1 MRKTIRRALLLAGCL
16 LAIVCIAARTQ
27 DANKTAAREVL
38 NSGIAAFNSGNPQ
51 LAADSFIRALEL
63 DPDLTAAELYLGAT
77 YASMAMSS
85 AQNTEINRKA
95 IQSFERLLQKEPDNQ
110 EAATR
115 LASVYAS
122 IGEPEKARALFR
134 QVSKASPQDPTAFF
148 ALGAISWVL
157 AADKKNP
164 LPEADRRVVIDEG
177 LQSLD
182 VALTLNPQY
191 VDAMAYRNLLLRQK
205 AEITT
210 DAAEKARLVGE
221 ADTWFA
227 RAVAARTQNPTNGI
241 ATGVGPGAAP
251 PPPPPPLTLPPP
263 QSVRMGPGLTQTGL
277 VRRVEPVYPPAAR
290 AARVQ
295 GVVLL
300 RAVINKSGQPV
311 DVSVISGH
319 PLLNDAAIQ
328 AVRQWEY
335 RPSML
340 NGQPIEIITTIT
352 VNFVLP

>member
-1 MRKTIRRALLLAGCL
+1 LRKTIRRALLLAGCL
-16 LAIVCIAARTQ
+16 LAIVCLAAQ
-27 DANKTAAREVL
+27 IPDANKTAAREAL
-38 NSGIAAFNSGNPQ
+38 NGGIAAFNSGNPR

-95 IQSFERLLQKEPDNQ
+95 IQSFERLLQKEPGNQ

-122 IGEPEKARALFR
+122 IGETEKARALFR

-210 DAAEKARLVGE
+210 DAAEKTRLVGE

-227 RAVAARTQNPTNGI
+227 RAVAARAQNPNGI
-241 ATGVGPGAAP
+241 AAGVGPGAAA
-251 PPPPPPLTLPPP
+251 PPPPLTLPPP
-263 QSVRMGPGLTQTGL
+263 QSVRIGPGLTQTGL
-277 VRRVEPVYPPAAR
+277 VRRVEPVYPQAAR

-311 DVSVISGH
+311 DLSVISGH
-319 PLLNDAAIQ
+319 PLLNDAAVQ

-335 RPSML
+335 RPAMF
-340 NGQPIEIITTIT
+340 NGQPIEIITTVT